1 MARGNM
7 TRFHA
12 KLVDSMVF
20 DIFNCVHN
28 ICKYDMKNTQRS
40 LSFLFFGE
48 EHLDEMDNVSHPD
61 VLRDLLVRRMINPNK
76 FIEVFNHVHTL

>member
-1 MARGNM
+1 M

-12 KLVDSMVF
+12 KLIDSMVF
-20 DIFNCVHN
+20 DIFSSVYNKCGH
-28 ICKYDMKNTQRS
+28 DMKDTQRS

-48 EHLDEMDNVSHPD
+48 EHLDEMDKVIHPD
-61 VLRDLLVRRMINPNK
+61 VLRDVLVKRMIHPRK